1 LDLVKSPK
9 YMERFHVV
17 SLRKGIG
24 EHFSKWKHLLLSM
37 VPRTPCIINFATTG
51 DGVLEGWSRWQ
62 ELQNGGDGSDGDGR
76 YATSARWRDAWRR
89 SQWASRIDYLRSDMK
104 TERRKPPRKDTIYR
118 MVRRKQCPG
127 CREGATVQRRG
138 DWSLAMMGCYEFDMS

>member
-17 SLRKGIG
+17 SLLKGIG

-51 DGVLEGWSRWQ
+51 DGVLEGWSRWW
-62 ELQNGGDGSDGDGR
+62 ELQDGGDGSDVVWSICDIGEM
-76 YATSARWRDAWRR
+76 ARCLEMD
-89 SQWASRIDYLRSDMK
+89 S
-104 TERRKPPRKDTIYR
+104 
-118 MVRRKQCPG
+118 
-127 CREGATVQRRG
+127 
-138 DWSLAMMGCYEFDMS
+138 MGFENGLFAL